1 MNNTKRVLIALVFLF
16 VCGLLPV
23 HAEEMPKPYVGSE
36 AFERMKQLV
45 GTWEGTMD
53 MGKGPQKM
61 KTEYRLTSGGSAIVE
76 TFSVGSPHEMV
87 SVYHD
92 NAAKKLSMTHY
103 CMIGNQPKMVL
114 KSMDANSIT
123 LDLAEDAPINVSHD
137 QHMHGATIVF
147 NDKDTVTQRW
157 TGFEKG
163 KENHVVQIHYQRVQ

>member
-1 MNNTKRVLIALVFLF
+1 MKRIVITALLGILLF
-16 VCGLLPV
+16 GPASVY
-23 HAEEMPKPYVGSE
+23 AEEMPKPYVGSE

-76 TFSVGSPHEMV
+76 TFSLGSPQEMV

-114 KSMDANSIT
+114 KSMDADSIT
-123 LDLAEDAPINVSHD
+123 LDLAKDAPIDVAHD

-147 NDKDTVTQRW
+147 KDKDTVTQRW

-163 KENHVVQIHYQRVQ
+163 KENHVVQIDYQRVQ